1 VLVGTGL
8 EKRFGT
14 TVALAGVDLA
24 LHRGESV
31 AVMGPSGSGKSTL
44 LHCLAGIT
52 RPDAGTVWLDGRRI
66 DNLGERSRTRLRRG
80 EFGFVFQSGQLL
92 PELPAAENVALP
104 LMLEGQTRRRAV
116 ERAGRWLASLG
127 LDGLE
132 HRRPGE
138 LSGGQAQRVAIARA
152 LVAEPAVVFADE
164 PTAALDQATGFAT
177 VELLVGVT
185 HDAGA
190 ALLVVTHD
198 PGVAALCTRT
208 VHIRDGHLV
217 PHPPPA
223 GTRILAAAPTAPD
236 AALPTRRQL
245 PDGQVAPRPAD
256 PTSTPATADRPTGG
270 TRPPDHLPDPHV
282 AAPPAE
288 AVTPTAALADTPSR
302 PTGRRRRLL
311 GPKIGPDAAT
321 TTAATAP
328 GAVDGPAGGTRT
340 PGRLPGPPAAA
351 PPVGPGAATTA
362 TTDLPGGRGRTT
374 GNHRRPVDTKAAEPT
389 TAATVPGAAGGA
401 AGTPGRIR
409 QRLGDG
415 WGGSAATATAGASGS
430 MRRGRAMRSQSGRAP
445 TGTSWMTMSWGW
457 PT

>member
-1 VLVGTGL
+1 
-8 EKRFGT
+8 
-14 TVALAGVDLA
+14 VALAGVDLA

-104 LMLEGQTRRRAV
+104 LMLEGQTRRRGV
-116 ERAGRWLASLG
+116 ERARRWLASLG

-152 LVAEPAVVFADE
+152 LVADPAVVFADE
-164 PTAALDQATGFAT
+164 PTAALDQATGLAT

-185 HDAGA
+185 RDAGA

-217 PHPPPA
+217 PRPPPIGPRPTGTSAPGSAVEARRPPPA
-223 GTRILAAAPTAPD
+223 PP
-236 AALPTRRQL
+236 
-245 PDGQVAPRPAD
+245 VA
-256 PTSTPATADRPTGG
+256 T
-270 TRPPDHLPDPHV
+270 H
-282 AAPPAE
+282 PAE
-288 AVTPTAALADTPSR
+288 ATSPPDTATARSTAAPRSRTP
-302 PTGRRRRLL
+302 
-311 GPKIGPDAAT
+311 GPAV
-321 TTAATAP
+321 TAATAAGTADQP
-328 GAVDGPAGGTRT
+328 GDGTRT
-340 PGRLPGPPAAA
+340 PGGLPGPQPAAT
-351 PPVGPGAATTA
+351 PVG
-362 TTDLPGGRGRTT
+362 T
-374 GNHRRPVDTKAAEPT
+374 GNTT
-389 TAATVPGAAGGA
+389 TAADLP
-401 AGTPGRIR
+401 GTPGRSNR
-409 QRLGDG
+409 NRRGVPGPAARTATTAGPTGTPAGPARAGAPGPTERRLVAGRSG
-415 WGGSAATATAGASGS
+415 PAGTATATGGGS
-430 MRRGRAMRSQSGRAP
+430 TRTRRAQRPLRTNGQTPG
-445 TGTSWMTMSWGW
+445 GTSWMTMSWGW

>member
-1 VLVGTGL
+1 MTGPTPAPDHEPVLVGTGL
-8 EKRFGT
+8 EKRFGA

-104 LMLEGQTRRRAV
+104 LMLEGQTRRRGV
-116 ERAGRWLASLG
+116 ERARRWLASLG

-152 LVAEPAVVFADE
+152 LVAEPSVVFADE
-164 PTAALDQATGFAT
+164 PTAALDQATGLAT

-217 PHPPPA
+217 PHPPSSA
-223 GTRILAAAPTAPD
+223 TRTPAAAPD
-236 AALPTRRQL
+236 IALPAGRPL
-245 PDGQVAPRPAD
+245 ADGQTVPRPAD
-256 PTSTPATADRPTGG
+256 PTTRPGAADRPTDGAR
-270 TRPPDHLPDPHV
+270 TPDGIPGPE
-282 AAPPAE
+282 ATAPP
-288 AVTPTAALADTPSR
+288 VP
-302 PTGRRRRLL
+302 
-311 GPKIGPDAAT
+311 AAT
-321 TTAATAP
+321 TNLL
-328 GAVDGPAGGTRT
+328 GMR
-340 PGRLPGPPAAA
+340 
-351 PPVGPGAATTA
+351 
-362 TTDLPGGRGRTT
+362 GRGS
-374 GNHRRPVDTKAAEPT
+374 RRA
-389 TAATVPGAAGGA
+389 
-401 AGTPGRIR
+401 RR
-409 QRLGDG
+409 SWDG
-415 WGGSAATATAGASGS
+415 
-430 MRRGRAMRSQSGRAP
+430 QAP
-445 TGTSWMTMSWGW
+445 TGASWMTMSWGW